1 MDGDRRQQEGDDLG
15 DGAQPRL
22 ADQALERRPEMARII
37 NASGVRRAHRT
48 EPGRRQAGRE
58 EAGRA
63 IEERE
68 AEVVNGGGI
77 ALPPQG
83 PAIAFVQL
91 APSSSNQDGTI
102 CHDDR
107 AAKSIPEARRYPVA
121 FHRAGLMAMEMIR
134 MSEARQVVAT
144 ADADSD
150 VAVRWLKRLGFK
162 SAGDQPIEGKI
173 LFVWNRDHATD
184 ARPSSS
190 ARNFR
195 PPQPRQSLN
204 ADG

>member
-1 MDGDRRQQEGDDLG
+1 MPKVTLRPTIAADLPHVIG
-15 DGAQPRL
+15 EPL
-22 ADQALERRPEMARII
+22 PYRI
-37 NASGVRRAHRT
+37 
-48 EPGRRQAGRE
+48 
-58 EAGRA
+58 RA
-63 IEERE
+63 ITALVDDR
-68 AEVVNGGGI
+68 VIGMGGI
-77 ALPPQG
+77 AFPPQG

-91 APSSSNQDGTI
+91 APSSSNQDGTV
-102 CHDDR
+102 CHDDH

-162 SAGDQPIEGKI
+162 PAGGQPIEGK
-173 LFVWNRDHATD
+173 LLLVWNRDHATD
-184 ARPSSS
+184 ARPSPS

-195 PPQPRQSLN
+195 PPQPRQSST
-204 ADG
+204 ASG